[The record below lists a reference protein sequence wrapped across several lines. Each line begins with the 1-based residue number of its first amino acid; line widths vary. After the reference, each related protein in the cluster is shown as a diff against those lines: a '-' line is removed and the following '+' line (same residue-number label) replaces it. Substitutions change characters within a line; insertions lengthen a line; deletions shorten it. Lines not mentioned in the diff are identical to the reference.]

1 MTDLGIRAA
10 LFFVFVVEGSSG
22 EVLLVMRRAR
32 RLMGAGVISFVAAT
46 ATVATAVSATPT
58 SNSEPARQ
66 GELFASGLVGR
77 PVDPNLNVAIRG
89 VAPGA
94 VPWAL
99 ARGSTRLDANGRLS
113 VTVTG
118 LVITGTNSGL
128 DGTTGPVTS
137 VVASVTCDGSTPTM
151 ENTAPVP
158 LSAQG
163 DASINQVV
171 ALPAICEA
179 PIVLVLANGGSGPWI
194 AASGL

>member
-1 MTDLGIRAA
+1 MD
-10 LFFVFVVEGSSG
+10 
-22 EVLLVMRRAR
+22 
-32 RLMGAGVISFVAAT
+32 
-46 ATVATAVSATPT
+46 PT
-58 SNSEPARQ
+58 
-66 GELFASGLVGR
+66 
-77 PVDPNLNVAIRG
+77 LNVSIRD
-89 VAPGA
+89 VAPGG

-113 VTVTG
+113 VVVSG
-118 LVITGTNSGL
+118 LVITGTNSSL

-137 VVASVTCDGSTPTM
+137 VVASLNCDGSTPII

-171 ALPAICEA
+171 TLPAICEA
-179 PIVLVLANGGSGPWI
+179 PIVLVLANGSSGPWI

>member
-1 MTDLGIRAA
+1 
-10 LFFVFVVEGSSG
+10 
-22 EVLLVMRRAR
+22 MRRTR
-32 RLMGAGVISFVAAT
+32 RLLGAGVIISVAAT
-46 ATVATAVSATPT
+46 WTVATAVSATPT
-58 SNSEPARQ
+58 SNNEPARQ

-77 PVDPNLNVAIRG
+77 PTDPTLNVPIRG

-99 ARGSTRLDANGRLS
+99 ARGSSRLDANGRLS
-113 VTVTG
+113 VVVSG

-137 VVASVTCDGSTPTM
+137 VVASLSCDGSTPTI

-163 DASINQVV
+163 DASIKQAVT
-171 ALPAICEA
+171 LPAICEA
-179 PIVLVLANGGSGPWI
+179 PIVLVLANGSSGPWI